1 MASESLLAGGSF
13 CRLKQNVVA
22 SLEWPEDTVPLPQL
36 NRALQQGTNSG
47 GTLSYRVPCSKII
60 EFAVSFLIFLPIL
73 SLAIDG

>member
-1 MASESLLAGGSF
+1 MASESLPAGGPF
-13 CRLKQNVVA
+13 CRLKQNVVT
-22 SLEWPEDTVPLPQL
+22 SRWPDDTVPLPQL

-73 SLAIDG
+73 SLAMDG